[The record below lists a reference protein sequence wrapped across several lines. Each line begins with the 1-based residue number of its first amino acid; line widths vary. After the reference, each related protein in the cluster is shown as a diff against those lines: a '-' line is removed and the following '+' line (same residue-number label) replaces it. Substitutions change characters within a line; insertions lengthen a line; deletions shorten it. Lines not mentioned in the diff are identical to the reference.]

1 MGQPAPVRPGRG
13 GGLLRVSAPRGFMVE
28 IPGDQGRTLGST
40 VWCMQP
46 SACAATVLGKQ
57 RPGWKQGL
65 CQDSC
70 STLTDGQAESSPEA
84 QARPRAQLSTQCP
97 DPCAVEGSTWVAS
110 SQGAPIIPES
120 TPVPGP
126 SVGPKTQGRGRPAS
140 PCPHSMR
147 GGDRPGSVIT
157 LRSHRLGCPCDS
169 QGLRTAAPWPG
180 DLGGLPGGGL
190 AETEG

>member
-1 MGQPAPVRPGRG
+1 
-13 GGLLRVSAPRGFMVE
+13 MVE

-126 SVGPKTQGRGRPAS
+126 SVGPKHTGAREASLSLPSQYAWRGQAGICHHTKEPQA
-140 PCPHSMR
+140 
-147 GGDRPGSVIT
+147 
-157 LRSHRLGCPCDS
+157 
-169 QGLRTAAPWPG
+169 GLS
-180 DLGGLPGGGL
+180 L
-190 AETEG
+190 